1 METKKKIID
10 ATFGLFAEK
19 GMEFSL
25 NEVANIVG
33 IKKASIYA
41 HFPSKEELLYQLF
54 NQEIEEYFTVVE
66 SQSKSLKEFFL
77 GILNYYNSSRKKLLF
92 WKRLLL
98 FPPDTMDSEIRQ
110 KIIDL
115 SEQRFKKVKELISSS
130 SSPNDNKEQNDDLLT
145 VMFLSVIHGLLSSE
159 IIYSKL
165 NIKSSYEKEW
175 KILENM
181 LKKEE

>member
-1 METKKKIID
+1 M
-10 ATFGLFAEK
+10 
-19 GMEFSL
+19 
-25 NEVANIVG
+25 
-33 IKKASIYA
+33 
-41 HFPSKEELLYQLF
+41 LYQLF